1 MKNSSP
7 SENVHP
13 WGDPKR
19 FSLQLAF
26 SLCSFVFIYSFVVVF
41 RGAMSHP
48 PPRVLLVLLCIHS
61 IAIIIMW
68 VKSTPS
74 HRSGTPIS
82 SWWSIQ
88 VPLLRTAVASLR
100 HCWGHLPF
108 LPAFGHPPKKNISP
122 AWLSQSPSIRPP
134 NLTISW
140 RHKSPEAVQK
150 VTWKI
155 TKTAIFRHENDGSS
169 KFMGF
174 LKEGRIFDI

>member
-1 MKNSSP
+1 MCIPGEILKDFHCNLRFLC
-7 SENVHP
+7 VH
-13 WGDPKR
+13 
-19 FSLQLAF
+19 
-26 SLCSFVFIYSFVVVF
+26 LCSFILLSLFSEGPCHI
-41 RGAMSHP
+41 P